1 MDLFQS
7 IIPTLSN
14 FVGLKSNNEI
24 NNKNNSTSDIKDI
37 EMSTTADIAINYK
50 NRLIESIQNDES
62 YIRRTPVSLYI
73 KNLSIKLKGN
83 NNNNIK
89 DKIVVHPFNAFIE
102 GGSLFCI
109 LGGSG
114 SGKTTLLNIIA
125 KRYDKKN
132 VIVDGKISYKINN
145 NNNNNNYSNNN
156 NNNYSNNNIGYVTQ
170 NDYLLPYL
178 TVRET
183 LIFIAK
189 LKMSKDQNII
199 SKRNEIVNQ
208 VIMDLGLKEVADSLI
223 GENEWKR
230 GLSGG
235 N

>member
-14 FVGLKSNNEI
+14 FVGLKSNNDEI
-24 NNKNNSTSDIKDI
+24 NNNSTSYVKDI

-50 NRLIESIQNDES
+50 NRIIESIQNDES

-83 NNNNIK
+83 SNNNIK

-132 VIVDGKISYKINN
+132 VIVDGKISYKINS
-145 NNNNNNYSNNN
+145 NNNNY
-156 NNNYSNNNIGYVTQ
+156 YSNNNIGYVTQ

>member
-14 FVGLKSNNEI
+14 FVGLKSNNDEI
-24 NNKNNSTSDIKDI
+24 NNNSTSYVKDI

-50 NRLIESIQNDES
+50 NRIIESIQNDES

-83 NNNNIK
+83 SNNNIK

-132 VIVDGKISYKINN
+132 VIVDGKISYKINS
-145 NNNNNNYSNNN
+145 NNNNY
-156 NNNYSNNNIGYVTQ
+156 YSNNNIGYVTQ

-183 LIFIAK
+183 LIFVAK